1 MVVEILKNLW
11 SGYRTNS
18 SDFRH
23 SGRRREPDSER
34 AVAGGSIR
42 GPDEAGDVRERRDRQ
57 DLVHHQR
64 VRRHAQA
71 ERSER
76 VTEVLQIFLKF

>member
-42 GPDEAGDVRERRDRQ
+42 GPDEAGDVRERRDHQ

-64 VRRHAQA
+64 LRRHAQA

-76 VTEVLQIFLKF
+76 VTKVWKVFLKF

>member
-1 MVVEILKNLW
+1 MVVDILKNLW

-23 SGRRREPDSER
+23 SGRRREPNSER

-42 GPDEAGDVRERRDRQ
+42 GPDEAGDIRERRHRQ

-76 VTEVLQIFLKF
+76 FSEVWLIFLRF